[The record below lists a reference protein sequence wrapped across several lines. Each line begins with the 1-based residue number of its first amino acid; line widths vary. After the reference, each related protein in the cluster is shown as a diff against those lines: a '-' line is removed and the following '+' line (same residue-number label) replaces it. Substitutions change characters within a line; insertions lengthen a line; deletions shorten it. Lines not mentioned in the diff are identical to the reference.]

1 MGISE
6 TSPNL
11 IIDEI
16 KTSEMHHSFSDVFTG
31 YRKTK
36 WVKNQRSGVQ
46 SIVLPTKSGRHS
58 PRFYV

>member
-1 MGISE
+1 MGISK

-16 KTSEMHHSFSDVFTG
+16 NTEMHHSLSDVFTG

-36 WVKNQRSGVQ
+36 WVKNHRSGVQ
-46 SIVLPTKSGRHS
+46 SIVLPTKSGRHF